1 MSSKDLEVIER
12 GLVLSAQ
19 SFNDENINKTWRTQV
34 RKMDGET
41 VSAFSKLI
49 PPREIFIE
57 AVCALIGR
65 YIGIQ
70 IPKPILVLLPKN
82 IIPSLEKDE
91 LGFASEDVEHPSI
104 RRSVEQQAILK
115 AIKNDLQCFHVGV
128 FDEWI
133 ANPDRNTG
141 NILYDGSDDFWFIDH
156 GLSISD
162 QLAFNTPA
170 KRNLLL
176 SHQYQ
181 QAQLLVRTRA
191 HRDATRDLVPEYRNI
206 PLTLL
211 SGNTHAVHYTEQSTI
226 TDVVEFLSKRIDEM
240 SALLAQRLD
249 VNKASNQLDIKL

>member
-1 MSSKDLEVIER
+1 MNSKDLEITER

-19 SFNDENINKTWRTQV
+19 SFSDENINKTWRTQV
-34 RKMDGET
+34 RKTDGET

-104 RRSVEQQAILK
+104 RRSVEWQAILN
-115 AIKNDLQCFHVGV
+115 AIKSDLQCFHVGV

-141 NILYDGSDDFWFIDH
+141 NILYDGSNDLWFIDH
-156 GLSISD
+156 GLAISN
-162 QLAFNTPA
+162 QLEFNAPA
-170 KRNLLL
+170 ESNLLL
-176 SHQYQ
+176 SHQYHEAQ
-181 QAQLLVRTRA
+181 QLVRTRA
-191 HRDATRDLVPEYRNI
+191 HRDATKDLVPEYKNV
-206 PLTLL
+206 PLSLL
-211 SGNTHAVHYTEQSTI
+211 SGNTHAVHYTEQSTV

-240 SALLAQRLD
+240 SALLAKRLG
-249 VNKASNQLDIKL
+249 VHKASNQLDIKL